1 MSPDTL
7 PPSPINLQYLGSVIC
22 FGVLFVATPRR
33 MPPQSHLL
41 RAMINGN
48 SDARGPRECWP
59 RRTSRK
65 VSDYWAQSRSAAKV
79 RDWIK
84 VACYCRLTN
93 PPGRAT
99 PSVELSP

>member
-22 FGVLFVATPRR
+22 SGVLFVATPRR

-48 SDARGPRECWP
+48 SDARDQRECWP
-59 RRTSRK
+59 
-65 VSDYWAQSRSAAKV
+65 
-79 RDWIK
+79 
-84 VACYCRLTN
+84 
-93 PPGRAT
+93 P
-99 PSVELSP
+99 LSHA